1 MSTLTNLQKA
11 RARLLLQHPFFATLL
26 LSTPMIEDKSIGT
39 AATDMKTIMYN
50 PDFFDTLSGEVIEFV
65 LAHEVAHIVFE
76 HGVRLQSRDA
86 RLWNI
91 ACDYAIN
98 LILRDSG
105 FALHPECLIDSKY
118 EGMSA
123 EQIYELFQKSPPKR
137 RGHGNK
143 QPSNGAGQEQGQGD
157 TLPQDV
163 LGQDVREPQV
173 ANKDEMSR
181 IQRSIQQRVAQAA
194 MMAKMAGKLSA
205 QLERLVHEILNPVV
219 PWPDVLREYMT
230 RIIQDDENWSR
241 RNRRYG
247 DVYLPARYSQKMGD
261 VVIIGDVSGSIGQP
275 EFDRLASEISAI
287 ADMLRPESVRVV
299 WADTE
304 VVKEET
310 FECGE
315 PLVLKPCG
323 GGGTDMRVPLA
334 HVTQYDPQ
342 VVVLIT
348 DGYTPWPTGE
358 PDFPLV
364 VCCTT
369 DVNVPVGQVVRVT
382 TL

>member
-11 RARLLLQHPFFATLL
+11 RARLLLHHPFFATLL
-26 LSTPMIEDKSIGT
+26 LSTPMIEDKSLPT
-39 AATDMKTIMYN
+39 AATDMKNIYYN
-50 PDFFDTLSGEVIEFV
+50 PEFFAPLAGEVIEFV
-65 LAHEVAHIVFE
+65 LGHEVLHIVFE
-76 HGVRLQSRDA
+76 HGLRLHSRDP

-98 LILRDSG
+98 LILEDSG
-105 FALHPECLIDSKY
+105 FTLHPQCLIDRKY
-118 EGMSA
+118 MGMSA
-123 EQIYELFQKSPPKR
+123 EQIYELLQKSVPKR
-137 RGHGNK
+137 KK
-143 QPSNGAGQEQGQGD
+143 QPSNGTGEDPRSG
-157 TLPQDV
+157 LPQDI

-181 IQRSIQQRVAQAA
+181 VQRSIQQRVAQAA
-194 MMAKMAGKLSA
+194 TMAKMAGKLSA
-205 QLERLVHEILNPVV
+205 TLERLVHEILNPVV

-261 VVIIGDVSGSIGQP
+261 VVIIGDVSGSIGQA
-275 EFDRLASEISAI
+275 ELDRIAAEITCI
-287 ADMLRPESVRVV
+287 AEMLRPESIRVL

-304 VVKEET
+304 VVKEEV

-315 PLVLKPCG
+315 PIVLKPCG

-334 HVTQYDPQ
+334 HAVQYDPQ
-342 VVVLIT
+342 AVVLIT
-348 DGYTPWPTGE
+348 DGYTPWPTTE
-358 PDFPLV
+358 PDYPLV

-369 DVNVPVGQVVRVT
+369 DQNVPVGQVVRVT
-382 TL
+382 TI